1 MELSR
6 EEEAELENKAEMV
19 GIYEAL
25 RQLIHAKTVSNTV
38 SDAEWHAEKTKLVEA
53 FSVCYSA
60 YTGGA
65 KNEAGLEAWR
75 AACGIAKR
83 IPDLA
88 GKNVLLDGGGPGSSG
103 VGGGDVASKLAAQLE
118 RLEAQCGNFV
128 TSPSAATSDPF
139 LRTMRLVAGF
149 IPQLQRGAIAQAQ
162 FLGPM
167 VQRLQDDPST
177 QLSQA
182 EQDKLVADILDLRVV
197 LGL

>member
-38 SDAEWHAEKTKLVEA
+38 SDAEWHVEKTKLVEA

-65 KNEAGLEAWR
+65 KSEAGLEAWR

-88 GKNVLLDGGGPGSSG
+88 GKNVLLDGGGGG
-103 VGGGDVASKLAAQLE
+103 GGGGGGDVASKLAAQLE

-162 FLGPM
+162 FLEPM
-167 VQRLQDDPST
+167 VQRLQGDPNT

-182 EQDKLVADILDLRVV
+182 EQDKLVADILDLRAV